1 MLVVRDDGEDR
12 LLFND
17 DDNVGVGLPTKK
29 LFLLCLCGLLP
40 VDVAPALL
48 GSTLGRRR
56 VALDAFIV
64 LNSVLLG
71 RCRTS
76 LSYGEYVNMS

>member
-12 LLFND
+12 LLFNNND
-17 DDNVGVGLPTKK
+17 DDNVGVGLFDPTKK

-40 VDVAPALL
+40 VDVAALTLL
-48 GSTLGRRR
+48 GSALGRRR

-64 LNSVLLG
+64 LNSTPSKMEDEFEFMV
-71 RCRTS
+71 R
-76 LSYGEYVNMS
+76 

>member
-12 LLFND
+12 LLLID
-17 DDNVGVGLPTKK
+17 DDNVGVGLVDVDPTKK

-40 VDVAPALL
+40 VDFVAPPLL
-48 GSTLGRRR
+48 GSALGRRR

-64 LNSVLLG
+64 LK
-71 RCRTS
+71 
-76 LSYGEYVNMS
+76 